1 MRALKRLY
9 KSIIIS
15 LVLFIF
21 ISIKPNINSKEKE
34 KNLIPEITEFDIKN
48 NFSLSKT
55 YDNLLS
61 YYYGLKYYND
71 LDNPNYLYKLFK
83 TLIFIN
89 QFKEELIKEEIDL
102 ANNNYINNSKLEDPN
117 DYINGQS
124 FYDDFK
130 IGLGD
135 VGANGCGAIALYN
148 LLLTLN
154 KKMDLKDI
162 IYDLDSNSGVIANA
176 LLGVDPTY
184 IPVFLRNNNIE
195 FDTCFS
201 YKELN
206 DMEPGKYIILCT
218 FNGNNVSDGA
228 HYTFINYEF
237 EKQYIVYNMY
247 SNSKYSYSYK
257 SIDKELMGGKLIAAF
272 II

>member
-1 MRALKRLY
+1 MKALKKLY
-9 KSIIIS
+9 KLIIIS

-21 ISIKPNINSKEKE
+21 ISLKPNIKSKETE

-48 NFSLSKT
+48 DFSLSKT

-61 YYYGLKYYND
+61 YYYGIKYYKE
-71 LDNPNYLYKLFK
+71 LEYSNYLYKFIK

-89 QFKEELIKEEIDL
+89 QFKEELKKEELDS

-117 DYINGQS
+117 EYINGQS
-124 FYDDFK
+124 FYNEFK

-135 VGANGCGAIALYN
+135 IGENGCGAIALYN

-154 KKMDLKDI
+154 QKMDLKDI

-184 IPVFLRNNNIE
+184 IPVFLKNHDIE
-195 FDTCFS
+195 FETCFS
-201 YKELN
+201 YEELSQI
-206 DMEPGKYIILCT
+206 EVGKYIILCT
-218 FNGNNVSDGA
+218 FNGQSISDGA
-228 HYTFINYEF
+228 HYTFIKYEF
-237 EKQYIVYNMY
+237 EKQYIIYNMY
-247 SNSKYSYSYK
+247 SNSKYSYSYQ